1 MRLKKSGSGESVSY
15 SAIRS
20 IYLGNG
26 KNTSE
31 VVRRF
36 GSRKNL
42 LKQDLGGLDPE
53 DWVRAEIAKMNKEEK
68 QGEVFFSLSE
78 RKRIPKGEQRDFH
91 IGHFFLTGLYHGLG
105 LDKLCQSIS
114 TNYKFK
120 YDLDAILSMLVY
132 ARILFPGSKR
142 ASVKDCKK
150 LYGITQVEEHQL
162 YRALDV
168 LALHSD
174 EIQAEIY
181 KNSSK
186 LIQRKT
192 SVLYYDC
199 TNYFFEISSSSGLR
213 QFGIGKDHKPNPLVQ
228 MGLFMDA
235 GGVPLAFSIHP
246 GNTNEQT
253 TLRPLEEK
261 ILKDFKCSRFIVC
274 TDAGLSSTDNRR
286 YNTEG
291 DRAFVTVQS
300 VKKLKK
306 YLKEWAL
313 NPDGW
318 RLPDS
323 EQLYCLSDLDEE
335 KDKEKIFYK
344 ERWINEN
351 NLEQRLIVSYS
362 LKYKDYKES
371 VRQGHIE
378 RAMKAIGRGEKG
390 SKKVNPNDFRRFIGS
405 VKYTDDGEVAERTRL
420 YLDKERIKKEQE
432 YDGFYAVCTNL
443 EGDAK
448 EIIRINKNRWQ
459 IESCFKV
466 LKGEFKSRPV
476 NLQKDDRIH
485 AHFLTCF
492 IALIIFRILK
502 LKLNQKGKIFTDES
516 LTDTLRAMEISYIS
530 KQGYVPHYTPDDKTD
545 RLHDFVRFNTDTEI
559 IRTSTLKKYLAK
571 ARKLSFK

>member
-1 MRLKKSGSGESVSY
+1 
-15 SAIRS
+15 RS
-20 IYLGNG
+20 IYLGNR

-36 GSRKNL
+36 GSRKEL

-53 DWVRAEIAKMNKEEK
+53 DWVRAEIAKMNEEEK

-78 RKRIPKGEQRDFH
+78 RKRIPKEEQRNFH
-91 IGHFFLTGLYHGLG
+91 IGHFFLAGLYHGLG
-105 LDKLCQSIS
+105 LEKLSHNIS
-114 TNYKFK
+114 AKHKFK

-142 ASVKDCKK
+142 ASVIDSKQ
-150 LYGITQVEEHQL
+150 LYGITPVEEHQV

-181 KNSSK
+181 KNSTK
-186 LIQRKT
+186 LIKRKT
-192 SVLYYDC
+192 SILYYDC
-199 TNYFFEISSSSGLR
+199 TNYFFEISSPRGLR
-213 QFGIGKDHKPNPLVQ
+213 QYGIAKDHKPKPLVQ

-235 GGVPLAFSIHP
+235 SGVPLAFSIHP
-246 GNTNEQT
+246 GNVNEQT
-253 TLRPLEEK
+253 TLQPLEEK
-261 ILKDFKCSRFIVC
+261 ILKDFECSKFIVC
-274 TDAGLSSTDNRR
+274 TDAGLASTANRK
-286 YNTEG
+286 YNTKG

-306 YLKEWAL
+306 YLEEWAL
-313 NPDGW
+313 SPEGW

-323 EQLYCLSDLDEE
+323 EKIYTLYDLDEE
-335 KDKEKIFYK
+335 KDKDKIFYK

-362 LKYKDYKES
+362 LKYKEYKQS
-371 VRQGHIE
+371 VRQGHVE
-378 RAMKAIGRGEKG
+378 RALKAIGRREKG
-390 SKKVNPNDFRRFIGS
+390 SKRVNPNDFRRFIGN
-405 VKYTDDGEVAERTRL
+405 VKYTEEGEVAEHTKL
-420 YLDKERIKKEQE
+420 YLNEEQIEKEQM

-448 EIIRINKNRWQ
+448 DIIRINKNRWQ
-459 IESCFKV
+459 VESCFKV
-466 LKGEFKSRPV
+466 LKSEFRSRPV

-485 AHFLTCF
+485 AHFLSCF
-492 IALIIFRILK
+492 IALILFRILK
-502 LKLNQKGKIFTDES
+502 LKLNHKGKIFTDEK

-530 KQGYVPHYTPDDKTD
+530 KQGYVPHYTPDEKTD
-545 RLHDFVRFNTDTEI
+545 RLHDFVGFHTDTEI
-559 IRTSTLKKYLAK
+559 IRTSTLRKYLAQAK
-571 ARKLSFK
+571 KLKFK

>member
-1 MRLKKSGSGESVSY
+1 MRLKKSGAGESVSY

-20 IYLGNG
+20 IYLGNNR
-26 KNTSE
+26 NTSE
-31 VVRRF
+31 VVRCF
-36 GSRKNL
+36 GSRMEL

-53 DWVRAEIAKMNKEEK
+53 DWVRAEIAKMNEVEK

-78 RKRIPKGEQRDFH
+78 RKRIPKGEQRNFH

-105 LDKLCQSIS
+105 LDKLSQNIS
-114 TNYKFK
+114 AKHKFK

-142 ASVKDCKK
+142 ASVIDSKQ
-150 LYGITQVEEHQL
+150 LYGIAQVEGHQV

-168 LALHSD
+168 LALHSN

-181 KNSSK
+181 KNSAK
-186 LIQRKT
+186 LIKRKT
-192 SVLYYDC
+192 SILYYDC
-199 TNYFFEISSSSGLR
+199 TNYFFEISGPGGLR
-213 QFGIGKDHKPNPLVQ
+213 QYGIAKDHKPNPLVQ

-246 GNTNEQT
+246 GNVNEQT

-261 ILKDFKCSRFIVC
+261 ILKDFECSKFVVC
-274 TDAGLSSTDNRR
+274 TDAGLASTANRK
-286 YNTEG
+286 YNTKG

-306 YLKEWAL
+306 HLKEWAL
-313 NPDGW
+313 SPEGW

-323 EQLYCLSDLDEE
+323 EDLYSLSELDEE

-362 LKYKDYKES
+362 LKYKEYKES
-371 VRQGHIE
+371 VREGHIE
-378 RAMKAIGRGEKG
+378 RAIRAIGRGEKS

-405 VKYTDDGEVAERTRL
+405 VKYTGDGEVAERTKL
-420 YLDKERIKKEQE
+420 YLDEEQIGKERQ

-466 LKGEFKSRPV
+466 LKSEFKSRPV

-502 LKLNQKGKIFTDES
+502 LKLNEKGKIFTDES
-516 LTDTLRAMEISYIS
+516 LTDTLRAMGISYIS
-530 KQGYVPHYTPDDKTD
+530 KQGYVPHYTPDEKTD
-545 RLHDFVRFNTDTEI
+545 RLHDFVGFNTDTEI
-559 IRTSTLKKYLAK
+559 IRTSTLKKYLVKAK
-571 ARKLSFK
+571 KLTFK

>member
-1 MRLKKSGSGESVSY
+1 MRLKKSGAGESVSY

-20 IYLGNG
+20 IYLGNK

-36 GSRKNL
+36 GSRKEL

-53 DWVRAEIAKMNKEEK
+53 DWVRAEIAKMNEEERE
-68 QGEVFFSLSE
+68 GEVFFSLSE
-78 RKRIPKGEQRDFH
+78 RKRIPKGDKRDFH

-105 LDKLCQSIS
+105 LDKLAQDIS
-114 TNYKFK
+114 AKHKFK
-120 YDLDAILSMLVY
+120 YDLNAILSMLVY
-132 ARILFPGSKR
+132 TRILFPGSKR
-142 ASVKDCKK
+142 ASVKDSKK
-150 LYGITQVEEHQL
+150 LYGIEQIEEQQV

-168 LALHSD
+168 LAMYSD

-186 LIQRKT
+186 LIKRKT
-192 SVLYYDC
+192 SILYYDC
-199 TNYFFEISSSSGLR
+199 TNYFFETSSPSGLR
-213 QFGIGKDHKPNPLVQ
+213 QYGISKDHKPNPLVQ

-235 GGVPLAFSIHP
+235 SGVPLAFSIHP
-246 GNTNEQT
+246 GNINEQT
-253 TLRPLEEK
+253 TLQPLEEK
-261 ILKDFKCSRFIVC
+261 ILKDFECSKFIVC
-274 TDAGLSSTDNRR
+274 TDAGLTSTDNRK
-286 YNTEG
+286 YNTKG
-291 DRAFVTVQS
+291 DRAFITVQS

-306 YLKEWAL
+306 HLKEWAL

-318 RLPDS
+318 SLPDGK
-323 EQLYCLSDLDEE
+323 ELYCLCELDEE

-351 NLEQRLIVSYS
+351 GLEQRLIVSYS
-362 LKYKDYKES
+362 LKYKEYKES
-371 VRQGHIE
+371 MRQGHIE
-378 RAMKAIGRGEKG
+378 RAMRAIGRGDKG
-390 SKKVNPNDFRRFIGS
+390 SKRVNPNDFRRFIGS
-405 VKYTDDGEVAERTRL
+405 VKYTDDGEIAERTKL
-420 YLDKERIKKEQE
+420 YLNKEQIE
-432 YDGFYAVCTNL
+432 REEKYDGFYAVCSNL
-443 EGDAK
+443 EGDVR
-448 EIIRINKNRWQ
+448 EIIQINKNRWQ

-502 LKLNQKGKIFTDES
+502 LRLNQKGKIFTDES

-545 RLHDFVRFNTDTEI
+545 RLHDFVGFNTDTEI
-559 IRTSTLKKYLAK
+559 IRTSTLRKYLAK
-571 ARKLSFK
+571 ARKLTFK